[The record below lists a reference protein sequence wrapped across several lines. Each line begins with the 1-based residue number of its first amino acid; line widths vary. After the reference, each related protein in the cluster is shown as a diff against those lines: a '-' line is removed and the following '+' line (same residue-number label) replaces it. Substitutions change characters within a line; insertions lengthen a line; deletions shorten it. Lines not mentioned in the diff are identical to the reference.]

1 MTHLPGDLL
10 SVIPGQGRPML
21 WPEHP
26 CEAEAM
32 GDFVSV
38 DELILFL
45 APGDYA
51 LVLVAGQLGYVLS
64 ERLQGVGP

>member
-1 MTHLPGDLL
+1 
-10 SVIPGQGRPML
+10 ML